1 MTIRHLPDPVRLER
15 MSTDELRASFLV
27 DTLFSEDRVSL
38 VYTDADRAIVGSAVP
53 ATRTLSLEATPELRA
68 ETFCERRELGVLNIG
83 GPGTVTV
90 DGVKYPM
97 PTRDGLYVGR
107 GSKSITFASDV
118 NRTTGR
124 TAGQTSDQTS
134 DQAAAKFYLLS
145 FPAHAAHPTVR
156 IRPSEAETVRL
167 GSREN
172 ANERTL
178 TKLIHPGGVKSC
190 QLVMGFTVL
199 EPGSV
204 WNSMPPHTH
213 ERRMEVYLY
222 FDLPADARV
231 FHFMGRPDATRHLM
245 VADGQAVISP
255 SWSIH
260 CGAGTGAYAFCWGM
274 GGENQA
280 FGDMDQLTL
289 DQLR

>member
-1 MTIRHLPDPVRLER
+1 MKVRYTADPVRFER
-15 MSTDELRASFLV
+15 MSTAEIRESFLV
-27 DTLFSEDRVSL
+27 DTLFPEDRISM
-38 VYTDADRAIVGSAVP
+38 VYSNADRAIVGSAVP
-53 ATRTLSLEATPELRA
+53 ATKTLTLESAAELRA

-90 DGVKYPM
+90 DGVEHPLAG
-97 PTRDGLYVGR
+97 RDGLYVGR
-107 GSKSITFASDV
+107 GSKAIIFASDS
-118 NRTTGR
+118 
-124 TAGQTSDQTS
+124 TATP
-134 DQAAAKFYLLS
+134 ARYYLLS

-156 IRPSEAETVRL
+156 IRQSEAEPVRV
-167 GSREN
+167 GSSEKSN
-172 ANERTL
+172 QRTIY
-178 TKLIHPGGVKSC
+178 KLIHPGGARSC

-199 EPGSV
+199 EPGCV
-204 WNSMPPHTH
+204 WNTMPPHTH

-222 FDLPADARV
+222 FDVPADVRV
-231 FHFMGRPDATRHLM
+231 FHFMGRPEATRHLV

-260 CGAGTGAYAFCWGM
+260 CGAGTGAYSFCWGM

-280 FGDMDQLTL
+280 FDDMDHLTL

>member
-1 MTIRHLPDPVRLER
+1 MKVRYTADPVRFER
-15 MSTDELRASFLV
+15 MSTEEVRQTFLI
-27 DTLFSEDRVSL
+27 DTLFPADRISM
-38 VYTDADRAIVGSAVP
+38 VYSDLDRAIVGSAVP
-53 ATRTLSLEATPELRA
+53 ATKPLSLASAPELRA

-90 DGVKYPM
+90 DGVEHPLAG
-97 PTRDGLYVGR
+97 RDGLYVGR
-107 GSKSITFASDV
+107 GSKAITFASDSA
-118 NRTTGR
+118 RTPATPAR
-124 TAGQTSDQTS
+124 Y
-134 DQAAAKFYLLS
+134 YLLS

-156 IRPSEAETVRL
+156 IRQSEAEAVRL
-167 GSREN
+167 GSRES
-172 ANERTL
+172 ANQRTL
-178 TKLIHPGGVKSC
+178 YKLIHPGGARSC

-199 EPGSV
+199 ESGCV
-204 WNSMPPHTH
+204 WNTMPPHTH

-222 FDLPADARV
+222 FDVPADARV
-231 FHFMGRPDATRHLM
+231 FHFMGRPEATRHLV

-260 CGAGTGAYAFCWGM
+260 CGTGTAAYSFCWGM

-280 FGDMDQLTL
+280 FDDMDHLTI

>member
-1 MTIRHLPDPVRLER
+1 MDVRYSADPVRCER
-15 MSTDELRASFLV
+15 MSSEEVRQSFLV
-27 DTLFSEDRVSL
+27 DTLFGADRISM
-38 VYTDADRAIVGSAVP
+38 VYSDVDRAIVGSAVP
-53 ATRTLSLEATPELRA
+53 ATTSLSLESAPELRA

-90 DGVKYPM
+90 DGVEHLLAA
-97 PTRDGLYVGR
+97 RDGLYVGR
-107 GSKSITFASDV
+107 GSKAITFASDSPETPA
-118 NRTTGR
+118 RY
-124 TAGQTSDQTS
+124 
-134 DQAAAKFYLLS
+134 YLLS
-145 FPAHAAHPTVR
+145 FPAHTAHPTVR
-156 IRPSEAETVRL
+156 IRQSEAEPVRV
-167 GSREN
+167 GSSEKSN
-172 ANERTL
+172 QRTIY
-178 TKLIHPGGVKSC
+178 KLIHPGGARSC

-204 WNSMPPHTH
+204 WNTMPPHTH

-222 FDLPADARV
+222 FDLAADARV
-231 FHFMGRPDATRHLM
+231 FHFMGRPEATRHLV

-260 CGAGTGAYAFCWGM
+260 CGVGTAAYSFCWGM

-280 FGDMDQLTL
+280 FDDMDHLTL

>member
-1 MTIRHLPDPVRLER
+1 MNVRYAPDPVRFER
-15 MSTDELRASFLV
+15 MSTEEIRESFLI
-27 DTLFSEDRVSL
+27 DTLFGEDSISM
-38 VYTDADRAIVGSAVP
+38 VYSDRDRAIVGSAVP
-53 ATRTLSLEATPELRA
+53 ASKTLSLGSAPELRA

-90 DGVKYPM
+90 DGVEHALAG
-97 PTRDGLYVGR
+97 RDGLYVGR
-107 GSKSITFASDV
+107 GSKAITFASDS
-118 NRTTGR
+118 
-124 TAGQTSDQTS
+124 AGTPATP
-134 DQAAAKFYLLS
+134 ARYYLLS

-156 IRPSEAETVRL
+156 IRQSEAEAVRL
-167 GSREN
+167 GSSET
-172 ANERTL
+172 ANQRTL
-178 TKLIHPGGVKSC
+178 YKLIHPGGARSC

-204 WNSMPPHTH
+204 WNTMPPHTH
-213 ERRMEVYLY
+213 DRRMEVYLY

-231 FHFMGRPDATRHLM
+231 FHFMGRPEATRHLV

-260 CGAGTGAYAFCWGM
+260 CGAGTGAYSFCWGM

-280 FGDMDQLTL
+280 FDDMDPVALGQLK
-289 DQLR
+289 

>member
-1 MTIRHLPDPVRLER
+1 M
-15 MSTDELRASFLV
+15 
-27 DTLFSEDRVSL
+27 
-38 VYTDADRAIVGSAVP
+38 VYSNADRAIVGSAVP
-53 ATRTLSLEATPELRA
+53 ATKTLTLESAAELRA

-90 DGVKYPM
+90 DGVEHPLAG
-97 PTRDGLYVGR
+97 RDGLYVGR
-107 GSKSITFASDV
+107 GSKAITFASDSV
-118 NRTTGR
+118 ETPARY
-124 TAGQTSDQTS
+124 
-134 DQAAAKFYLLS
+134 YLLS

-156 IRPSEAETVRL
+156 IRQSEAEAVRL
-167 GSREN
+167 GNRES
-172 ANERTL
+172 ANQRTIY
-178 TKLIHPGGVKSC
+178 KLIHPGGARSC

-199 EPGSV
+199 EPGCV
-204 WNSMPPHTH
+204 WNTMPPHTH

-222 FDLPADARV
+222 FDVPADVRV
-231 FHFMGRPDATRHLM
+231 FHFMGRPEATRHLV

-260 CGAGTGAYAFCWGM
+260 CGAGTGAYSFCWGM

-280 FGDMDQLTL
+280 FDDMDHLTL